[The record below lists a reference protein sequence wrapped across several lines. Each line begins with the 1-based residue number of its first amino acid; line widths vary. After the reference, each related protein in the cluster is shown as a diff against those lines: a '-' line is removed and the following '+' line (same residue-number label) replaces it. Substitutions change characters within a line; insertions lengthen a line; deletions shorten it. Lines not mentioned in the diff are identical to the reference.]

1 MSMPT
6 GYQYAKLGS
15 NLEYLRG
22 ICSASLPQAGSLAAF
37 PDLREN
43 LPARALPGGER
54 RGGAP
59 FAAGPTPGT

>member
-1 MSMPT
+1 MPMPT

-22 ICSASLPQAGSLAAF
+22 ICSASLAETTSLAAF

-43 LPARALPGGER
+43 LPA
-54 RGGAP
+54 
-59 FAAGPTPGT
+59 